1 MTSFNREIETL
12 FSHIIDNQLPYENS
26 NNIIENNFITEGY
39 ENNSTKK
46 SSYLYIGNN
55 DTVDL
60 GLENVLKDSMANS
73 SIENFSYLLFEKE
86 NEKEIDSINN
96 SENNEKK
103 ELFMI
108 KKHSNQLTKKKRGR
122 DKKKEQN
129 KKVHDKSST
138 DNILSKI
145 QNHYLSFIID
155 FLNNILKYLHYNQKF
170 LKSDYSYR
178 KNINVK
184 HVNQLKM
191 KTLAEIVCFDIS
203 SKYKKHQ
210 KNENKLI
217 CEQIKEKPVLKN
229 ILSENYL
236 QFFKKVY
243 YKSQNPINLNEYG
256 LNEEIQLKK
265 VKMYKDLLEKSGA
278 LSEDK
283 ILKKNM
289 DDCLL
294 KHFLPKSKFL
304 FH

>member
-1 MTSFNREIETL
+1 MRSFNTEIETL
-12 FSHIIDNQLPYENS
+12 FSHIIDNQLPYANS

-55 DTVDL
+55 DTVDI
-60 GLENVLKDSMANS
+60 GFENFLKDSMINS
-73 SIENFSYLLFEKE
+73 S
-86 NEKEIDSINN
+86 EKEIDSINN
-96 SENNEKK
+96 SEINENK

-155 FLNNILKYLHYNQKF
+155 FLNNILKFLNYNQKF
-170 LKSDYSYR
+170 LKSDYNYR
-178 KNINVK
+178 KNINIE
-184 HVNQLKM
+184 HVNKLKM
-191 KTLAEIVCFDIS
+191 KTLAEIVCIDIS
-203 SKYKKHQ
+203 SKYKKYK

-217 CEQIKEKPVLKN
+217 CEQIKEKQVLKN

-236 QFFKKVY
+236 EFFKKVY

-256 LNEEIQLKK
+256 LNEEIELKN
-265 VKMYKDLLEKSGA
+265 VKMYKDLLEKCGA
-278 LSEDK
+278 LNEE
-283 ILKKNM
+283 ILKIKM
-289 DDCLL
+289 DNCLL
-294 KHFLPKSKFL
+294 KHFLPKNSKFL

>member
-1 MTSFNREIETL
+1 MRSFNTEIETL
-12 FSHIIDNQLPYENS
+12 FSHIIDNQLPYANS

-55 DTVDL
+55 DTVDI
-60 GLENVLKDSMANS
+60 GFENFLRDSMINS
-73 SIENFSYLLFEKE
+73 S
-86 NEKEIDSINN
+86 EKEIDSINN
-96 SENNEKK
+96 SEINENK

-155 FLNNILKYLHYNQKF
+155 FLNNILKFLNYNQKF
-170 LKSDYSYR
+170 LKSDYNYR
-178 KNINVK
+178 KNINIE
-184 HVNQLKM
+184 HVNKLKM
-191 KTLAEIVCFDIS
+191 KTLAEIVCIDIS
-203 SKYKKHQ
+203 SKYKKYK

-217 CEQIKEKPVLKN
+217 CEQIKEKQVLKN

-236 QFFKKVY
+236 EFFKKVY

-256 LNEEIQLKK
+256 LNEEIELKN
-265 VKMYKDLLEKSGA
+265 VKMYKDLLEKCGA
-278 LSEDK
+278 LNEK
-283 ILKKNM
+283 ILKIKM
-289 DDCLL
+289 DNCLL
-294 KHFLPKSKFL
+294 KHFLPKNSKFL

>member
-1 MTSFNREIETL
+1 MRSFNTEIETL
-12 FSHIIDNQLPYENS
+12 FSHIIDNQLPYANS

-55 DTVDL
+55 DTVDI
-60 GLENVLKDSMANS
+60 GFENFLRDSMINS
-73 SIENFSYLLFEKE
+73 S
-86 NEKEIDSINN
+86 EKEIDSINN
-96 SENNEKK
+96 SEINENK

-155 FLNNILKYLHYNQKF
+155 FLNNILKFLNYNQKF
-170 LKSDYSYR
+170 LKSDYNYR
-178 KNINVK
+178 KNINIE
-184 HVNQLKM
+184 HVNKLKM
-191 KTLAEIVCFDIS
+191 KTLAEIVCIDIS
-203 SKYKKHQ
+203 SKYKKYK

-217 CEQIKEKPVLKN
+217 CEQIKEKQVLKN

-236 QFFKKVY
+236 EFFKKVY

-256 LNEEIQLKK
+256 LNEEIELKN
-265 VKMYKDLLEKSGA
+265 VKMYKDLLEKCGA
-278 LSEDK
+278 LNEE
-283 ILKKNM
+283 ILKIKM
-289 DDCLL
+289 DNCLL
-294 KHFLPKSKFL
+294 KHFLPKNSKFL

>member
-1 MTSFNREIETL
+1 MRSFNTEIETL
-12 FSHIIDNQLPYENS
+12 FSHIIDNQLPYANS

-55 DTVDL
+55 DTVDI
-60 GLENVLKDSMANS
+60 GFENFLKDSMINS
-73 SIENFSYLLFEKE
+73 S
-86 NEKEIDSINN
+86 EKEIDSINN
-96 SENNEKK
+96 SEINENK

-155 FLNNILKYLHYNQKF
+155 FLNNILKFLNYNQKF
-170 LKSDYSYR
+170 LKSDYNYR
-178 KNINVK
+178 KNINIE
-184 HVNQLKM
+184 HVNKLKM
-191 KTLAEIVCFDIS
+191 KTLAEIVCIDIS
-203 SKYKKHQ
+203 SKYKKYK

-217 CEQIKEKPVLKN
+217 CEQIKEKQVLKN

-236 QFFKKVY
+236 EFFKKVY

-256 LNEEIQLKK
+256 LNEEIELKN
-265 VKMYKDLLEKSGA
+265 VKMYKDLLEKCGA
-278 LSEDK
+278 LNEK
-283 ILKKNM
+283 ILKIKM
-289 DDCLL
+289 DNCLL
-294 KHFLPKSKFL
+294 KHFLPKNSKFL

>member
-1 MTSFNREIETL
+1 MRSFNTEIETL
-12 FSHIIDNQLPYENS
+12 FSHIIDNQLPYANS

-55 DTVDL
+55 DTVDI
-60 GLENVLKDSMANS
+60 GFENFLKDSMINS
-73 SIENFSYLLFEKE
+73 S
-86 NEKEIDSINN
+86 EKEIDSINN
-96 SENNEKK
+96 SEINENK

-155 FLNNILKYLHYNQKF
+155 FLNNILKFLNYNQKF
-170 LKSDYSYR
+170 LKSDYNYR
-178 KNINVK
+178 KNINIE
-184 HVNQLKM
+184 HVNKLKM
-191 KTLAEIVCFDIS
+191 KTLAEIVCIDIS
-203 SKYKKHQ
+203 SKYKKYK

-217 CEQIKEKPVLKN
+217 CEQIKEKQVLKN

-236 QFFKKVY
+236 EFFKKVY

-256 LNEEIQLKK
+256 LNEEIELKN
-265 VKMYKDLLEKSGA
+265 VKMYKDLLEKCGA
-278 LSEDK
+278 LNEE
-283 ILKKNM
+283 ILKITM
-289 DDCLL
+289 DNCLL
-294 KHFLPKSKFL
+294 KHFLPKNSKFL

>member
-1 MTSFNREIETL
+1 MRSFNTEIETL
-12 FSHIIDNQLPYENS
+12 FSHIIDNQLPYANS

-55 DTVDL
+55 DTVDI
-60 GLENVLKDSMANS
+60 GFENFLRDSMINS
-73 SIENFSYLLFEKE
+73 S
-86 NEKEIDSINN
+86 EKEIDSINN
-96 SENNEKK
+96 SEINENK

-155 FLNNILKYLHYNQKF
+155 FLNNILKFLNYNQKF
-170 LKSDYSYR
+170 LKSDYNYR
-178 KNINVK
+178 KNINIE
-184 HVNQLKM
+184 HVNKLKM
-191 KTLAEIVCFDIS
+191 KTLAEIVCIDIS
-203 SKYKKHQ
+203 SKYKKYK

-217 CEQIKEKPVLKN
+217 CEQIKEKQVLKN

-236 QFFKKVY
+236 EFFKKVY

-256 LNEEIQLKK
+256 LNEEIELKN
-265 VKMYKDLLEKSGA
+265 VKMYKDLLEKCGA
-278 LSEDK
+278 LKEE
-283 ILKKNM
+283 ILKIKM
-289 DDCLL
+289 DNCLL
-294 KHFLPKSKFL
+294 KHFLPKNSKFL

>member
-1 MTSFNREIETL
+1 MRSFNIEIETL
-12 FSHIIDNQLPYENS
+12 FSHIIDNRLPYANS
-26 NNIIENNFITEGY
+26 NNIMENNFVTEGC

-55 DTVDL
+55 DTVDI
-60 GLENVLKDSMANS
+60 GLENFLRDSMINS
-73 SIENFSYLLFEKE
+73 S
-86 NEKEIDSINN
+86 EKEIDSINN
-96 SENNEKK
+96 SEINENK

-155 FLNNILKYLHYNQKF
+155 FLNNILKFLNYNQKF
-170 LKSDYSYR
+170 LKSDYNYR
-178 KNINVK
+178 KNINIE
-184 HVNQLKM
+184 HVNKLKM
-191 KTLAEIVCFDIS
+191 KTLAEIVCIDIS
-203 SKYKKHQ
+203 SKYKKYK

-217 CEQIKEKPVLKN
+217 CEQIKEKQVLKN

-236 QFFKKVY
+236 EFFKKVY

-256 LNEEIQLKK
+256 LNEEIELKN
-265 VKMYKDLLEKSGA
+265 VKMYKDLLEKCGA
-278 LSEDK
+278 LNEE
-283 ILKKNM
+283 ILKIKM
-289 DDCLL
+289 DNCLL
-294 KHFLPKSKFL
+294 KHFLPKNSKFL

>member
-1 MTSFNREIETL
+1 MRRFNTEIETL
-12 FSHIIDNQLPYENS
+12 FSHIIDNQLPYANS

-55 DTVDL
+55 DTVDI
-60 GLENVLKDSMANS
+60 GFENFLKDSMINS
-73 SIENFSYLLFEKE
+73 S
-86 NEKEIDSINN
+86 EKEIDSINN
-96 SENNEKK
+96 SEINENK

-155 FLNNILKYLHYNQKF
+155 FLNNILKFLNYNQKF
-170 LKSDYSYR
+170 LKSDYNYR
-178 KNINVK
+178 KNINIE
-184 HVNQLKM
+184 HVNKLKM
-191 KTLAEIVCFDIS
+191 KTLAEIVCIDIS
-203 SKYKKHQ
+203 SKYKKYK

-217 CEQIKEKPVLKN
+217 CEQIKEKQVLKN

-236 QFFKKVY
+236 EFFKKVY

-256 LNEEIQLKK
+256 LNEEIELKN
-265 VKMYKDLLEKSGA
+265 VKMYKDLLEKCGA
-278 LSEDK
+278 LNEE
-283 ILKKNM
+283 ILKIKM
-289 DDCLL
+289 DNCLL
-294 KHFLPKSKFL
+294 KHFLPKNSKFL